1 MLSRPSTVSVLL
13 LLAHFKYLPDI
24 NRKKLFSISTPRY
37 SFLKIKGENHE
48 ENSSESFWSSLHCNS
63 CLKQLKESDQPRNKL
78 GKKKKKNPK
87 NFQLYNKTVLQNTRD
102 IDTKNLLLKQKK
114 PTFEYPKRG
123 LLWVSKYIKQCFV
136 PQCLLGSTVTENVK
150 QDESTSPNQMPSRK
164 QFYFMTI

>member
-1 MLSRPSTVSVLL
+1 MRKTVQKASDH
-13 LLAHFKYLPDI
+13 HFTATVVWNSL
-24 NRKKLFSISTPRY
+24 RKVTNP
-37 SFLKIKGENHE
+37 ET
-48 ENSSESFWSSLHCNS
+48 SL
-63 CLKQLKESDQPRNKL
+63 E
-78 GKKKKKNPK
+78 KKKKKPK